1 MPKFA
6 ANLSMLYGEHDF
18 LERFAAAAK
27 DGFRGVEY
35 LFPYAYEKQALVD
48 ALKNNKLS
56 QVLHNMPAG
65 DWDAGE
71 RGLACLPDRV
81 GEFQDGVGKAIDYAR
96 ALGCTQL
103 HAMAGIRPNG
113 VDSDKIAKTYIENLR
128 FAAGETKKAGI
139 KLLIEAI
146 NTIDIPGFYLSTSAQ
161 ALAVIDTAG
170 SDNLYFQYDIYHMQ
184 VMEGDLVRTIE
195 KNLAK
200 IPHMQLADNPG
211 RHEPGSGEINYPF
224 LFDAIDRMGYKGWI
238 GCEYK
243 PKAGTTAGLGWL
255 RPYLTASAA
264 AE

>member
-18 LERFAAAAK
+18 LDRFAAAAK

-35 LFPYAYEKQALVD
+35 LFPYAFEKEVLAE
-48 ALKNNKLS
+48 ALKANGLV
-56 QVLHNMPAG
+56 QVLHNMPGG

-81 GEFQDGVGKAIDYAR
+81 GEFQDGVGKAIDYAK
-96 ALGCTQL
+96 ALGCSQL
-103 HAMAGIRPNG
+103 HAMAGVRPQG
-113 VDSDKIAKTYIENLR
+113 GDPDKLDETYIENLR
-128 FAAGETKKAGI
+128 FAAGKTKDAGI

-161 ALAVIDTAG
+161 ALAVIDTVG

-184 VMEGDLVRTIE
+184 VMEGDLARTIE
-195 KNLAK
+195 KNLAR

-211 RHEPGSGEINYPF
+211 RHEPGTGEINYGF

-243 PKAGTTAGLGWL
+243 PKAGTSAGLGWL